1 MAEGVFQQLVRDA
14 NLQTLIETDSAGTGA
29 WHIGKP
35 PHPRTAGLLKE
46 KGILHYQHRARQI
59 QREDFQNFDYILTMD
74 DENLA
79 DVNALGVVGKA
90 KVAPLMEFA
99 PELDVFE
106 VPDPYYNNRFEE
118 VYSLV
123 STACVGLLRTIREE
137 RRL

>member
-1 MAEGVFQQLVRDA
+1 
-14 NLQTLIETDSAGTGA
+14 
-29 WHIGKP
+29 
-35 PHPRTAGLLKE
+35 
-46 KGILHYQHRARQI
+46 
-59 QREDFQNFDYILTMD
+59 MD